1 MSSSSGEGVLLQRKG
16 RWTQAAWALGARAPL
31 GGWSQRVRGGARAV
45 SSQGGVN
52 CAPSG
57 AGVLWEPN
65 GTGHRVPG
73 DLGHSADPL
82 ALMLTRLL
90 AGRDR
95 GSGGTKPSGHRLPE
109 TLATLGF

>member
-1 MSSSSGEGVLLQRKG
+1 MDSGRVGSGCPGPAGWLESEGKG
-16 RWTQAAWALGARAPL
+16 
-31 GGWSQRVRGGARAV
+31 GGAGAV

-57 AGVLWEPN
+57 AGVLWEPT